1 MHILIHQSLGS
12 EIVIDNPMPL
22 EEQRERYELTD
33 DNFIRNVRAFIRN
46 SAWDILMI
54 RDTRYNRRAVPGGKV
69 DKGETFDQTLEKEIA
84 EELWVRIISRN
95 YIWWRKAYMRGSKWC
110 NAWMAHYYD
119 ILIEGIPHN
128 QEIDKSE
135 EIHFISLHKDAHNHL
150 TSITVKEETI
160 SDKNR
165 IYDEFPGLHTLIDV
179 LPYMPQTIAEAE
191 QTPFHLPSHIDLEKT
206 YQQRY
211 DTDKKEYFVIEIQ

>member
-1 MHILIHQSLGS
+1 
-12 EIVIDNPMPL
+12 
-22 EEQRERYELTD
+22 
-33 DNFIRNVRAFIRN
+33 
-46 SAWDILMI
+46 
-54 RDTRYNRRAVPGGKV
+54 
-69 DKGETFDQTLEKEIA
+69 
-84 EELWVRIISRN
+84 
-95 YIWWRKAYMRGSKWC
+95 
-110 NAWMAHYYD
+110 MAHYYD

-128 QEIDKSE
+128 QETDKSE

-179 LPYMPQTIAEAE
+179 LPYMPQTIEEAE
-191 QTPFHLPSHIDLEKT
+191 QAPFHLPSHIDLEKT

-211 DTDKKEYFVIEIQ
+211 DTDKKEYFVIEVL